1 MIQESERT
9 FSKVSVPGEEGVKT
23 EEEFRGEVM
32 I

>member
-9 FSKVSVPGEEGVKT
+9 FSKASVPGEEGVKT
-23 EEEFRGEVM
+23 EEEFRGKVM